1 MTINK
6 QGVTPTDLY
15 NTPDKID
22 WRVPIV
28 IDFETYYD
36 KEYSLSKITMEEY
49 IRCDKFE
56 CIGVAVKIGNM
67 PTYFYK
73 GETGIEIIRHIVTI
87 TYPNSPVVMQNS
99 AFDCGILAFR
109 YGIHPNFTV
118 DTMVLAKLS
127 GFDRVAGGTSLAKMS
142 AQLEKMGIFNQVK
155 GTEVHNMLGVHARD
169 MTAQQ
174 WQAYGDYC
182 KLDVELTYALYTYL
196 LDKVPTSELI
206 MADITTKMY
215 TQPMF
220 EIDVPL
226 LEDYAIKLESQKQA
240 MLGKISTDLG
250 FENTEELHK
259 HLRSSKKFVALLE
272 RLDVAVPMKWSDKQE
287 KMIPAVSKT
296 DTEFLEL
303 LEHDDELVRTLV
315 ETKLGTMSSM
325 EQTRTATFLDIASR
339 GLMPIPLR
347 YASAHTGRYG
357 GCFVAE
363 TIVCLRSKNPHDK
376 TPYYTNIINAT
387 KDTLIWNGEEFVE
400 HDGVICNGVQ
410 EVINHNGLCGTY
422 GHKVFTEVGLV
433 SLGEA
438 KERGLSVLSCTPPS
452 KSTIYPLK
460 GTRPLLNYAD
470 GVSVPVYDILNA
482 GNEHKYMANGK
493 LVHNSDKVN
502 LQNLSKRTKEP
513 VLRRSLRAIDNH
525 IIIATDSSSIEA
537 RLLAMVANQQDL
549 VETFVQG
556 RDVYIEMATKIYNKS
571 YDEVYEVSKRNPT
584 KEGKAMRNMGKSCIL
599 GMGYSMS
606 AQKFSDTNKQQGV
619 DIPLE
624 QAQDLVTI
632 YRTTYN
638 MIPTFWRECNRVLDV
653 MYAGGSVWF
662 GGANNDL
669 FFADGSSVFHGK
681 KIPSIRLPNGT
692 YLVYQNLRKE
702 VKDNGQVSY
711 VYDQFKGRNWLPKYV
726 FGGSLTENLVQAI
739 AFVVLKHQ
747 AIEIAKAGIPINLNV
762 HDEWVSV
769 VPREQAPYAVATH
782 YRCMRSVP
790 DYIPQGLLDC
800 EVDVGRNYA
809 DLKTIN
815 VKKYLGDNP

>member
-1 MTINK
+1 METRDTKMTINK

-36 KEYSLSKITMEEY
+36 KEYSLTKITMEEY

-73 GETGIEIIRHIVTI
+73 RETGIEIIRHIVTT
-87 TYPNSPVVMQNS
+87 TYPNSPVILQNAS
-99 AFDCGILAFR
+99 FDCGILAFR

-226 LEDYAIKLESQKQA
+226 LEDYAIKLESQKQE
-240 MLGKISTDLG
+240 MLSKISTDLG
-250 FENTEELHK
+250 FETTEELHK

-272 RLDVAVPMKWSDKQE
+272 RLDVSVPMKYSDKQE

-339 GLMPIPLR
+339 GLCPVYLR

-357 GCFVAE
+357 G
-363 TIVCLRSKNPHDK
+363 
-376 TPYYTNIINAT
+376 
-387 KDTLIWNGEEFVE
+387 GEQQNF
-400 HDGVICNGVQ
+400 
-410 EVINHNGLCGTY
+410 
-422 GHKVFTEVGLV
+422 
-433 SLGEA
+433 
-438 KERGLSVLSCTPPS
+438 
-452 KSTIYPLK
+452 
-460 GTRPLLNYAD
+460 
-470 GVSVPVYDILNA
+470 
-482 GNEHKYMANGK
+482 
-493 LVHNSDKVN
+493 
-502 LQNLSKRTKEP
+502 QNLSKRTKEP

-525 IIIATDSSSIEA
+525 IVIASDSSNIEVRVGA
-537 RLLAMVANQQDL
+537 YIADQQD
-549 VETFVQG
+549 VIEVFRKG
-556 RDVYIEMATKIYNKS
+556 GDVYIDMATKIYNES
-571 YDEVYEVSKRNPT
+571 YEDIYEQSKGANVT
-584 KEGKAMRNMGKSCIL
+584 KEGKTKRNVAKAVVLGCISHDTEVLCKRGWIAIQDIQDDDLLWDGETWVTHDGVVPMGDKDCIDF
-599 GMGYSMS
+599 G
-606 AQKFSDTNKQQGV
+606 GV
-619 DIPLE
+619 DMTP
-624 QAQDLVTI
+624 DHKV
-632 YRTTYN
+632 Y
-638 MIPTFWRECNRVLDV
+638 
-653 MYAGGSVWF
+653 
-662 GGANNDL
+662 
-669 FFADGSSVFHGK
+669 
-681 KIPSIRLPNGT
+681 NGT
-692 YLVYQNLRKE
+692 KWEEAQ
-702 VKDNGQVSY
+702 
-711 VYDQFKGRNWLPKYV
+711 
-726 FGGSLTENLVQAI
+726 
-739 AFVVLKHQ
+739 
-747 AIEIAKAGIPINLNV
+747 
-762 HDEWVSV
+762 
-769 VPREQAPYAVATH
+769 
-782 YRCMRSVP
+782 
-790 DYIPQGLLDC
+790 
-800 EVDVGRNYA
+800 YA
-809 DLKTIN
+809 DVTEVTSWAIGNLPDTE
-815 VKKYLGDNP
+815 

>member
-1 MTINK
+1 M
-6 QGVTPTDLY
+6 TPTDLY

-73 GETGIEIIRHIVTI
+73 EETGIEIIRHIVTT
-87 TYPNSPVVMQNS
+87 TYPNSPVIAQNS
-99 AFDCGILAFR
+99 AFDMGILAFR

-226 LEDYAIKLESQKQA
+226 LEDYAVKLESQKQE
-240 MLGKISTDLG
+240 MLSKISGDLG
-250 FENTEELHK
+250 FKTTEELHK

-272 RLDVAVPMKWSDKQE
+272 RLGVAVPMKHSEKQQ

-296 DTEFLEL
+296 DTEFLSL
-303 LEHDDELVRTLV
+303 LDSDNELVRSLV

-357 GCFVAE
+357 GCFIAE
-363 TIVCLRSKNPHDK
+363 TKVLCLTTEQCIIEKNIVDVLLSDLVW
-376 TPYYTNIINAT
+376 
-387 KDTLIWNGEEFVE
+387 DGEEWCEHSGVE
-400 HDGVICNGVQ
+400 FNGYQ
-410 EVINHNGLCGTY
+410 EVITYDGLTGTHNHR
-422 GHKVFTEVGLV
+422 VFIDETTETTLF
-433 SLGEA
+433 E
-438 KERGLSVLSCTPPS
+438 
-452 KSTIYPLK
+452 
-460 GTRPLLNYAD
+460 
-470 GVSVPVYDILNA
+470 
-482 GNEHKYMANGK
+482 
-493 LVHNSDKVN
+493 
-502 LQNLSKRTKEP
+502 
-513 VLRRSLRAIDNH
+513 
-525 IIIATDSSSIEA
+525 
-537 RLLAMVANQQDL
+537 
-549 VETFVQG
+549 
-556 RDVYIEMATKIYNKS
+556 
-571 YDEVYEVSKRNPT
+571 
-584 KEGKAMRNMGKSCIL
+584 AMRTGTPIMDCKLPPNWSNEI
-599 GMGYSMS
+599 
-606 AQKFSDTNKQQGV
+606 TTV
-619 DIPLE
+619 D
-624 QAQDLVTI
+624 
-632 YRTTYN
+632 
-638 MIPTFWRECNRVLDV
+638 
-653 MYAGGSVWF
+653 
-662 GGANNDL
+662 
-669 FFADGSSVFHGK
+669 
-681 KIPSIRLPNGT
+681 
-692 YLVYQNLRKE
+692 
-702 VKDNGQVSY
+702 
-711 VYDQFKGRNWLPKYV
+711 
-726 FGGSLTENLVQAI
+726 
-739 AFVVLKHQ
+739 
-747 AIEIAKAGIPINLNV
+747 
-762 HDEWVSV
+762 
-769 VPREQAPYAVATH
+769 
-782 YRCMRSVP
+782 
-790 DYIPQGLLDC
+790 
-800 EVDVGRNYA
+800 
-809 DLKTIN
+809 
-815 VKKYLGDNP
+815 